1 MEAPR
6 PPEQKKVFLDSE
18 RNTVFVGAAD
28 GSGQLQTQTGDC
40 EQRGRWVS
48 GLAHSEDEP
57 GTGSNAS
64 SPHSPGKP
72 LHPATLGSRSINRG
86 HRKM

>member
-28 GSGQLQTQTGDC
+28 GSGQLPDPD
-40 EQRGRWVS
+40 RGLRTAREV
-48 GLAHSEDEP
+48 G
-57 GTGSNAS
+57 
-64 SPHSPGKP
+64 
-72 LHPATLGSRSINRG
+72 
-86 HRKM
+86 